1 MVFFSSC
8 QMLEDVAVQFQA
20 LCEKEREEIE
30 LLCQTPGM
38 TETQREEF
46 LERFEAV
53 HPQGLAG
60 FCVMGGIFG
69 EGIVLRKN
77 GSSVRWSSVLEF
89 HRSAGRGNC

>member
-1 MVFFSSC
+1 MVFFSSY

-38 TETQREEF
+38 TEAQREEF

-60 FCVMGGIFG
+60 FCVMA
-69 EGIVLRKN
+69 
-77 GSSVRWSSVLEF
+77 GSLE
-89 HRSAGRGNC
+89 RELI